1 MQLLHTT
8 TQLSLVG
15 DISGTIN
22 RVEVNKSSHSIVLKV
37 CFRVGKKTVND
48 FLTCHSL
55 NWSFYHHLFTA
66 MLIPL
71 IDTFLEICA
80 NNPLLL
86 CPLVAFKVYI
96 GFYNIGFDQT
106 ITSQIL
112 PTQVPSYFLY
122 RLYTSGRRGH

>member
-1 MQLLHTT
+1 M
-8 TQLSLVG
+8 
-15 DISGTIN
+15 
-22 RVEVNKSSHSIVLKV
+22 
-37 CFRVGKKTVND
+37 F
-48 FLTCHSL
+48 
-55 NWSFYHHLFTA
+55 
-66 MLIPL
+66 MPL

-96 GFYNIGFDQT
+96 VFYNIGFDQT

-122 RLYTSGRRGH
+122 RLFTMAGEGTSPFCHSYIPLQGFKKL